1 MSLQKVKLHIA
12 GAEYVITTDEPE
24 EYVHRLGEEVDRA
37 MAEAMSGNA
46 RISANMAAVLV
57 ALTKADQAH
66 KAVDSADRLR
76 EQMKGYLDDNA
87 RAHQEADA
95 ARREADALRRELQDL
110 RRKMAA
116 PYQG

>member
-1 MSLQKVKLHIA
+1 MSVQKVKLNIA
-12 GAEYVITTDEPE
+12 GADYVITTDEAE
-24 EYVHRLGEEVDRA
+24 DYVRRLGEEVDRG
-37 MAEAMSGNA
+37 MAEAMNGNS

-57 ALTKADQAH
+57 AITKADQAH
-66 KAVDSADRLR
+66 KAVESADRLR

>member
-1 MSLQKVKLHIA
+1 MPLQKIRMTIA
-12 GAEYVITTDEPE
+12 GAEYAITTDDEE
-24 EYVHRLGEEVDRA
+24 EYVRRLGEEVDRA
-37 MAEAMSGNA
+37 MAEAMNGNA

-57 ALTKADQAH
+57 AITKADQAH
-66 KAVDSADRLR
+66 KAEESADRLR

-110 RRKMAA
+110 RRRTVS

>member
-1 MSLQKVKLHIA
+1 MSLQKIKLTIG
-12 GAEYVITTDEPE
+12 GAEYAITTDEPE
-24 EYVHRLGEEVDRA
+24 EYVRRLGEEVDRA
-37 MAEAMSGNA
+37 MAEAMNGNA

-57 ALTKADQAH
+57 AITKADQAH
-66 KAVDSADRLR
+66 KAIESADRLR

-87 RAHQEADA
+87 RAYQEADA
-95 ARREADALRRELQDL
+95 AHREADALRRELQEL